1 VSVQEAT
8 RPIRAERR
16 HPRSPRGGWFV
27 VFRQEAVELW
37 VGGRAINLLILYSV
51 LLGLMTFL
59 LATNSELNLIPP
71 KEMVFLT
78 LLNAISFGVFIGM
91 IIGADGISGERERG
105 TLEVLLLTPVSR
117 RQLVLGKLLAAMT
130 PWPAAFLIS
139 VPTLIVVAQGNDVLG
154 QALILG
160 AILGTALAIAFA
172 SFGLLVSTW
181 CNSNK
186 TSMFVTLAVW
196 LLMFLLT
203 QLPGEVQKGDFGYF
217 VQRINPIQATSEFLE
232 KVLVNN
238 RTIAEKAPYLRSS
251 EIAVLLIPA
260 VLFLVAAPRLR
271 LVAGRGRRARARW
284 GSLAGMILAVA
295 VLSFGGAAS
304 ARTLHQVPPS
314 GPDLALSLDQSAVSV
329 KAGDEIPF
337 QSLLENNGTED
348 APPVTLAMNI
358 INLKGDVVDPEDWSP
373 ERTQKV
379 NGLAPGDG
387 VRHAWTIEAILK
399 GDYMVYLV
407 AIPQPQGADTS
418 QPVVSTGLRLTV
430 GEFSELNPA
439 GVLPVVVL
447 VPVGVALLLL
457 IIVRLRLRRLRRADG
472 NAEPPESESVHA
484 PQEEPAS
491 RP

>member
-1 VSVQEAT
+1 MM
-8 RPIRAERR
+8 
-16 HPRSPRGGWFV
+16 

-37 VGGRAINLLILYSV
+37 VGGRAINLLILFSV

-59 LATNSELNLIPP
+59 LATNTELNLIPP

-78 LLNAISFGVFIGM
+78 LTNAISFGVFIGM

-139 VPTLIVVAQGNDVLG
+139 VPTLVVVAQGNDVLG
-154 QALILG
+154 QALVLG
-160 AILGTALAIAFA
+160 AIIGTALAVAFA

-196 LLMFLLT
+196 LLLFLLT

-217 VQRINPIQATSEFLE
+217 VQRLNPIQASSEFLE

-238 RTIAEKAPYLRSS
+238 RTVAEKAPYLRSS
-251 EIAVLLIPA
+251 EIAVVLIPA
-260 VLFLVAAPRLR
+260 VLFLIAAPRLR

-284 GSLAGMILAVA
+284 GSLAGMTLAG
-295 VLSFGGAAS
+295 LLLLGGGAAS
-304 ARTLHQVPPS
+304 ADPIRQAATGS
-314 GPDLALSLDQSAVSV
+314 DLALTLDQSVVAV

-337 QSLLENNGTED
+337 QSLLENNGAEN
-348 APPVTLAMNI
+348 AAPVTLAMNI

-373 ERTQKV
+373 QRTQKV
-379 NGLAPGDG
+379 PALAPGDA
-387 VRHAWTIEAILK
+387 VRHSWTIEAILK

-407 AIPQPQGADTS
+407 AIPQPQSADATS
-418 QPVVSTGLRLTV
+418 QPVVSSGLRLTV
-430 GEFSELNPA
+430 GEFSELNPE

-447 VPVGVALLLL
+447 VPVGVALILLL
-457 IIVRLRLRRLRRADG
+457 VVRLRLRRLRRADVDPEP
-472 NAEPPESESVHA
+472 AEAERT
-484 PQEEPAS
+484 EEPVP

>member
-1 VSVQEAT
+1 M
-8 RPIRAERR
+8 
-16 HPRSPRGGWFV
+16 
-27 VFRQEAVELW
+27 VFRQEAIELW
-37 VGGRAINLLILYSV
+37 VGGRAINLLILFSV

-59 LATNSELNLIPP
+59 LATNTELSLIPP

-154 QALILG
+154 QALVLG
-160 AILGTALAIAFA
+160 AVLGTVLAIAFA

-186 TSMFVTLAVW
+186 TSMFITLAVW

-217 VQRINPIQATSEFLE
+217 VQRINPIQASSEFLE

-251 EIAVLLIPA
+251 EIGVLLIPA
-260 VLFLVAAPRLR
+260 ILFLIAAPRLR
-271 LVAGRGRRARARW
+271 LVAGRGRRTRARW
-284 GSLAGMILAVA
+284 GSLAGMALAAA
-295 VLSFGGAAS
+295 VLLGGGPAS
-304 ARTLHQVPPS
+304 ADPIHQAAGS
-314 GPDLALSLDQSAVSV
+314 NLALSLDQSVVTV

-337 QSLLENNGTED
+337 QSLLENNGTGD
-348 APPVTLAMNI
+348 APPITLAMNI

-379 NGLAPGDG
+379 NGLAAGDS

-407 AIPQPQGADTS
+407 AIPQPGTAADTS
-418 QPVVSTGLRLTV
+418 QPVVSTGMRLTV
-430 GEFSELNPA
+430 GEFSQLNPE

-447 VPVGVALLLL
+447 VPVGVALILLL
-457 IIVRLRLRRLRRADG
+457 VVRLRLRRLRQADADPEP
-472 NAEPPESESVHA
+472 AEPARA
-484 PQEEPAS
+484 PDDALPRA
-491 RP
+491 

>member
-1 VSVQEAT
+1 MSVQEVSQPVQVE
-8 RPIRAERR
+8 RPR
-16 HPRSPRGGWFV
+16 PRSPRGGWWV

-59 LATNSELNLIPP
+59 LATNTELNLIPP

-105 TLEVLLLTPVSR
+105 TLEVLLLTPIGR
-117 RQLVLGKLLAAMT
+117 RQLILGKLLAAMT
-130 PWPAAFLIS
+130 AWPAAFLIS
-139 VPTLIVVAQGNDVLG
+139 IPTLIVVAQGNDVLG
-154 QALILG
+154 QAILLG
-160 AILGTALAIAFA
+160 AVLGTVLAVAFA

-186 TSMFVTLAVW
+186 TSMFITLGVW
-196 LLMFLLT
+196 LLLFLLT

-217 VQRINPIQATSEFLE
+217 VQRLNPIQASSEFME

-251 EIAVLLIPA
+251 EIAVVIIPM
-260 VLFLVAAPRLR
+260 VLFLIAAPRLR
-271 LVAGRGRRARARW
+271 LVAGRAHRARARW
-284 GSLAGMILAVA
+284 GSLSGMVLVAAIL
-295 VLSFGGAAS
+295 LGGAAAS
-304 ARTLHQVPPS
+304 AAPLHQS
-314 GPDLALSLDQSAVSV
+314 STSDLALSLDQSVVAV

-348 APPVTLAMNI
+348 APSVTLALNI

-387 VRHAWTIEAILK
+387 VRMSWTIEAILK

-407 AIPQPQGADTS
+407 AIPQPDGADATS
-418 QPVVSTGLRLTV
+418 QPVASTGLRLTV
-430 GEFSELNPA
+430 GEFTELNPE

-447 VPVGVALLLL
+447 VPVGVALILLL
-457 IIVRLRLRRLRRADG
+457 VVRLRLRRLARADVDEEP
-472 NAEPPESESVHA
+472 AEPPPT
-484 PQEEPAS
+484 PQA
-491 RP
+491 